1 MVFNSQKRKN
11 YEGYCY
17 LDMDYTIV
25 SGLLN
30 ALCKKGVVKH
40 VEDRKSASGRGKPTK
55 VFEVDQKIT
64 LELFSTN
71 K

>member
-1 MVFNSQKRKN
+1 MKVTAK
-11 YEGYCY
+11 EVAAH
-17 LDMDYTIV
+17 LDMDYTVV